1 MRLATFT
8 HRLRGW
14 DENEVREF
22 LGSLA
27 DEIQAADAE
36 RAALRA
42 EIDRLRSRLAQVEQ
56 RGGDQVTDTGEINAH
71 AVALFSQAQQVAD
84 RLVEEAVQQAR
95 DLMANA
101 RSQQREILERAH
113 EAAAR
118 AAADVQAAGP
128 LSAAT
133 SSGDAAAPH
142 PQLQE
147 IEYVR
152 TFAKVAQ
159 VQLRSVLDALTEQ
172 VDRLGQVPDVSEI
185 QRRAGTHGPATAEYD
200 PDPGQGLGYHSGAYT
215 SEDYG
220 PAHDAAFADD
230 PLGPGRELTTGPT
243 EISWEPYRS
252 SGTG

>member
-42 EIDRLRSRLAQVEQ
+42 EIDRLRSRLAQVEH
-56 RGGDQVTDTGEINAH
+56 RGGDQMTDTGEINAH

-128 LSAAT
+128 VSSAT
-133 SSGDAAAPH
+133 SSPGGSGAPH

-172 VDRLGQVPDVSEI
+172 VDRLGQVPDASEVHR
-185 QRRAGTHGPATAEYD
+185 QSPDHDRDHHAEGYAPTLDPTDHRTYD
-200 PDPGQGLGYHSGAYT
+200 PVDVPIDL
-215 SEDYG
+215 
-220 PAHDAAFADD
+220 DD
-230 PLGPGRELTTGPT
+230 PLGARSRELTTGPA